1 MKNMNRKVIFL
12 PMENY
17 WKLSYVDDSIHHVAH
32 WFSILLSI
40 VLVSFNGS
48 MEQFGV
54 VFFQT
59 NATVELLQCETATV
73 RYNKNLITYFFSH
86 CDTYNFYSSTSTP
99 PFHQLPS
106 MSVNQTIRITF
117 FVTSIVGEI
126 INLRTNYAG
135 LLNALVLQL
144 IIVHT
149 FLDRTESLYQWSMF

>member
-1 MKNMNRKVIFL
+1 MTAYIMLHTGSQSCF
-12 PMENY
+12 P
-17 WKLSYVDDSIHHVAH
+17 LSWYHLTAA
-32 WFSILLSI
+32 WNNLGL
-40 VLVSFNGS
+40 
-48 MEQFGV
+48 
-54 VFFQT
+54 FFFRQMQCS
-59 NATVELLQCETATV
+59 TVELLQCETATV